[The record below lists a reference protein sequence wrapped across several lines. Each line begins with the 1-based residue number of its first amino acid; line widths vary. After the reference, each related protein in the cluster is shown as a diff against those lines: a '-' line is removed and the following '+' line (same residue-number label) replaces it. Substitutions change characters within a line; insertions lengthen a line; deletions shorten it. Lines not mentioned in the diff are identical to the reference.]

1 MVTENTINNF
11 HSVDEELMMP
21 KWLFDERKTVEINLP
36 FSNKNEYFSKKFCKK
51 LEFYTN
57 GKVIFNFIWATR
69 KIKSLFKTTRKIKS
83 LFKIKDNVKHPSCVI
98 YQGICSYGHNYIV
111 ETIKNAVTKI
121 DEHKQPHGK
130 SEERSKN
137 LKNNPGHKFD
147 WMILS
152 I

>member
-11 HSVDEELMMP
+11 HSVDEELMMA

-69 KIKSLFKTTRKIKS
+69 KIKSLFK
-83 LFKIKDNVKHPSCVI
+83 IKDNVKHLSCVI
-98 YQGICSYGHNYIV
+98 YQGICSYGHNYIG
-111 ETIKNAVTKI
+111 ETIKNAVTRI

-147 WMILS
+147 
-152 I
+152 

>member
-11 HSVDEELMMP
+11 HSVDKELMMP

-69 KIKSLFKTTRKIKS
+69 KIKSLFKIKG
-83 LFKIKDNVKHPSCVI
+83 NVKHLSCVI
-98 YQGICSYGHNYIV
+98 YQGICSYGHNYIG
-111 ETIKNAVTKI
+111 ETIKNAVTRI